1 MRCFSNWI
9 SAAIPNNTYAEYRV
23 DRRGDRNSLSCPA
36 SYYISQPSC
45 YRCVLL
51 ESYLFVIF
59 EWSFF
64 YFKHFIYLWEQY
76 FTLGLRFLYFSS
88 MQWLYPKLLH
98 IHIQNVQKRVHI
110 LNIPSLLIMQD
121 FILYKFRQNLQVRGN
136 RRTLLRA
143 LKLYIGAWVWKESH
157 KKYRNWRWNF
167 NKPEKF
173 WRG

>member
-1 MRCFSNWI
+1 
-9 SAAIPNNTYAEYRV
+9 
-23 DRRGDRNSLSCPA
+23 
-36 SYYISQPSC
+36 
-45 YRCVLL
+45 
-51 ESYLFVIF
+51 
-59 EWSFF
+59 
-64 YFKHFIYLWEQY
+64 
-76 FTLGLRFLYFSS
+76 

-110 LNIPSLLIMQD
+110 LNIPSLLTIQD

-173 WRG
+173 WRGKLCKLKSCFYWGTSYKVTNFIIPNKMVCWDLNFFIDYLIGLVFYLLGNQD